1 MGRTGKRR
9 QGNVGAHSLTLNDAA
24 APPHGGAIGIDI
36 VEIKR
41 LEKSSRRWGKDFLN
55 KVYTKKELAYAMAKR
70 FPYQHLAARFAAKEA
85 IFKALG
91 EVETDFVGWKN
102 IEILNNAFGKPI
114 VHWHGQ
120 AEKTRL
126 KRGLEGA
133 LVSLSHT
140 ENYAVASAM
149 LVFKKS

>member
-1 MGRTGKRR
+1 MTRT
-9 QGNVGAHSLTLNDAA
+9 AL
-24 APPHGGAIGIDI
+24 GIDI

-41 LEKSSRRWGKDFLN
+41 LEKISKRWGKGFME
-55 KVYTKKELAYAMAKR
+55 KVYTDKELAYANSRR

-102 IEILNNAFGKPI
+102 IEILNDAYGKPV
-114 VHWHGQ
+114 VHWHNE
-120 AEKTRL
+120 AETSRRKRNL
-126 KRGLEGA
+126 KGA
-133 LVSLSHT
+133 VVSLSHT

-149 LVFKKS
+149 LVFNDKKAPRKISASSKK

>member
-1 MGRTGKRR
+1 MK
-9 QGNVGAHSLTLNDAA
+9 NS
-24 APPHGGAIGIDI
+24 IGIDI

-41 LEKSSRRWGKDFLN
+41 LEKVSRKWGGSFLN
-55 KVYTKKELAYAMAKR
+55 KVYTKRELNYAHERR

-102 IEILNNAFGKPI
+102 VEIVNDATGKPV
-114 VHWHGQ
+114 VHWHGD
-120 AEKTRL
+120 AEKARK
-126 KRGLEGA
+126 KRGIRSVV
-133 LVSLSHT
+133 VSLSHT

-149 LVFKKS
+149 LVFKK